1 MSARRYSCLSSIIAA
16 AFLAL
21 GAVLPSAAQAANY
34 YALPLGVS
42 AGVSPVV
49 IDPAVTIPTAGVPA
63 IGYSAGVSTNTSL
76 SLLYDYP
83 SVSLS
88 TATSALI
95 SGPGIATQTATLAP
109 AGTYGGNNLGPSNAL
124 SPYNGSS
131 FLGSSTS
138 SNSGPYELNIV
149 VRYAAALSAAP
160 TGFTLNMPG
169 SLSAFVPMA
178 LSSSLSGPPSIQ
190 TTTAI
195 GLSTVSLRTNNDD
208 PNSGTYNAL
217 DNQALTLKF
226 TTVDFNHALI
236 CVNGMVWI
244 VGFNGISGIQ
254 PGNIADASK
263 GVDDSFFGD
272 PVGPLV
278 LEIVGGQGPY
288 VTGSAATAPTGYA
301 AAASTPNVFAGVMCG
316 DHREVQ
322 SLTYNATLKGSFDS
336 FLFAF
341 NHPVT
346 ITQSAVAT
354 SLAMTTS
361 GGLFF
366 GTSTGTTI
374 ALGTASV
381 LPSSAYVP
389 TQISNPLSGS
399 MELVPLGT
407 GSFSG
412 AGTPFN
418 TGSVP
423 PQINIVSKYTA
434 SSTTGAQTAG
444 SGVGFYNDVFD
455 VNTGQRLIISTG
467 ANFNP
472 STKATTFN
480 TTNLTAGGAQP
491 ILVNAFRVETTPGS
505 GTLVLQFSSAVSPST
520 MLSGP
525 GGTSLSNYAVS
536 GSLPINIQINTNFS
550 DVPTSVLPQFI
561 GTNTG
566 NLLTDALANP
576 NIDLGPGQV
585 GAILSGNTPLYGSV
599 NLSNAA
605 VHRDN
610 PNSLLQYLTPSSIVF
625 DIGQYSHSDE
635 LDVTNG
641 GPGCGYNP
649 GDGCAN
655 GQYLSGA
662 SLQSIGTLPGLNLQ
676 LADPTFLNPVV
687 VSQTISNI
695 PAPMLPGPA
704 GMVPVFNYISEM
716 NMGSGTNNAQVTGIV
731 LGTNLDVSAYLSSAS
746 GATLLAPLGSTNTA
760 LAADFTVSFTTAL
773 SGTINVPVTSVSLFP
788 GAMGLTLASGIPVSS
803 LCNQTVPP
811 GQSGQNGPQWCWNAA
826 DYGPVTVT
834 YTEQAGAPILA
845 VPVCA
850 GTGTSQLNTK
860 GCVPPEM
867 AKSVTQQPSPTIVS
881 ILQGSEAAQS
891 SGTLPGL
898 DNIPFFGN
906 QVVVTDSTPWGL
918 ADASAA
924 NPDSNS
930 GLLTQTVTGRL
941 ASQLEPDGT
950 LVTSTSPGA
959 INYGTA
965 TAAKYGIAWTGPVM
979 RADVAFIGS
988 NSLTSANA
996 TVSTV
1001 LAGSNLTF
1009 PNVNVTACSPDGNT
1023 DFQSLASLMSS
1034 INEQSVASVTG
1045 APAYLNVYTSNGLS
1059 GAGVNGVSGVAAV
1072 LSDLPDNTGMCNPI
1086 GNVSFVQNGCCG
1098 TTPAPAT
1105 IAYPVTIKTVAQGTA
1120 STTFAST
1127 GLSAA
1132 SGAITTIKTQP
1143 SLQFLCPTNN
1153 PSDPN
1158 YVMPGV
1164 YSRGECPTW
1173 ITDDMG
1179 GTFVTNLAVNSIPLG
1194 VQPFILVTILDNNV
1208 WQLGT
1213 YADPSL
1219 ANYVPFRP
1227 DVVAGTSSGTGTTNL
1242 GGGIG
1247 SAGKTNVT
1255 IFQDLIGLAQLGSS
1269 ANLSGGNSGPA
1280 SSGTGWSL
1288 VGFPG
1293 NIARAAS
1300 TTGFA
1305 SQTFLM
1311 SNIQSQSNTFGPGE
1325 PFGLWFSAA
1334 LSSAQA
1340 LSGGV
1345 GLMSNTGLSDFN
1357 NEAFVLSGNSVAVD
1371 FQLNGGQ
1378 TTINKIGSAFVPG
1391 LALAINTNASTPL
1404 SSVTVS
1410 YPLADHTSPVSTTL
1424 LAGWSLITYEGV
1436 VPGNPAT
1443 LGTCSPVT
1451 VPANGAV
1458 TCTGSSV
1465 VDMVIS
1471 AGDGQSAQTWLAP
1484 SLGGTDN
1491 PTAEGSAGYINTLTV
1506 LQPGA
1511 AYFVH
1516 LASAPKTFTFQ

>member
-1 MSARRYSCLSSIIAA
+1 M
-16 AFLAL
+16 
-21 GAVLPSAAQAANY
+21 
-34 YALPLGVS
+34 
-42 AGVSPVV
+42 
-49 IDPAVTIPTAGVPA
+49 
-63 IGYSAGVSTNTSL
+63 STNTSL

-160 TGFTLNMPG
+160 TGFTLNMPS

-217 DNQALTLKF
+217 DNQAVTLKF
-226 TTVDFNHALI
+226 TTVDSNHALI

-244 VGFNGISGIQ
+244 VGFNSFSGIQ

-301 AAASTPNVFAGVMCG
+301 TAANTPNVFAGVMCG

-610 PNSLLQYLTPSSIVF
+610 PNSLLQYLTPNSIVF

-635 LDVTNG
+635 LDVTSG
-641 GPGCGYNP
+641 GPGCGYNA
-649 GDGCAN
+649 GDSCTN

-662 SLQSIGTLPGLNLQ
+662 SLQSIGTLPGLNVQ

-695 PAPMLPGPA
+695 PAPTLPGPA
-704 GMVPVFNYISEM
+704 GMVPVFHFISEM
-716 NMGSGTNNAQVTGIV
+716 AVGSGTADAQVTAIV
-731 LGTNLDVSAYLSSAS
+731 LGTNLDVSAYLSSGSGNPTLVAS
-746 GATLLAPLGSTNTA
+746 PGSINTA
-760 LAADFTVSFTTAL
+760 LAADFAVSFTNSQ
-773 SGTINVPVTSVSLFP
+773 SGTINVPVTSVNLAA
-788 GAMGLTLASGIPVSS
+788 GAVILNLATGIPVSS
-803 LCNQTVPP
+803 LCNQMVPP
-811 GQSGQNGPQWCWNAA
+811 SQFGGQNGPQWCWSTS

-834 YTEQAGAPILA
+834 YTEQAGSPILA
-845 VPVCA
+845 TPVCA
-850 GTGTSQLNTK
+850 GTGTGQLNTT
-860 GCVPPEM
+860 GCVPPTM

-881 ILQGSEAAQS
+881 ILQGSEAAQF
-891 SGTLPGL
+891 SGTLPNIDNVNSFAGQVTITDNNPYGL
-898 DNIPFFGN
+898 SN
-906 QVVVTDSTPWGL
+906 
-918 ADASAA
+918 ASAA
-924 NPDSNS
+924 NSS
-930 GLLTQTVTGRL
+930 SGTGLLTQTITGRV
-941 ASQLEPDGT
+941 ASQLLPDGT
-950 LVTSTSPGA
+950 LVTAATPGA
-959 INYGTA
+959 INFGSA
-965 TAAKYGIAWTGPVM
+965 TAAKYGVAWNGDFF
-979 RADVAFIGS
+979 RGDVAFIGS

-996 TVSTV
+996 TVSAV

-1009 PNVNVTACSPDGNT
+1009 PNVNVTACSPDSNA
-1023 DFQSLASLMSS
+1023 DFQSLASLMNSV
-1034 INEQSVASVTG
+1034 NEQSVASATG

-1059 GAGVNGVSGVAAV
+1059 VVGVNGVSGVAAV
-1072 LSDLPDNTGMCNPI
+1072 LSDLPDTTGMCNPI
-1086 GNVSFVQNGCCG
+1086 GNVSFVPNGCCG

-1105 IAYPVTIKTVAQGTA
+1105 ISYPVTIKTVAQGTA

-1132 SGAITTIKTQP
+1132 SGVITTIKTQP
-1143 SLQFLCPTNN
+1143 ALQFLCTSNN
-1153 PSDPN
+1153 PADPN
-1158 YVMPGV
+1158 YVSPGV
-1164 YSRGECPTW
+1164 YSRGECPTFFNV
-1173 ITDDMG
+1173 DQG
-1179 GTFVTNLAVNSIPLG
+1179 GTFTTTLAVNSIPLG
-1194 VQPFILVTILDNNV
+1194 VSPFVLLTMVGNNG
-1208 WQLGT
+1208 WQLAT
-1213 YADPSL
+1213 YADSSL
-1219 ANYVPFRP
+1219 ANYVPFKP
-1227 DVVAGTSSGTGTTNL
+1227 DVVAGTSSGTATTNL
-1242 GGGIG
+1242 GGGAG
-1247 SAGKTNVT
+1247 SSGKTNIVV
-1255 IFQDLIGLAQLGSS
+1255 FQDLIGSAPLTPGSG
-1269 ANLSGGNSGPA
+1269 LSGSQSLSATP
-1280 SSGTGWSL
+1280 GWNL
-1288 VGFPG
+1288 IGLPG
-1293 NIARAAS
+1293 NIARAAT
-1300 TTGFA
+1300 TTGFE

-1311 SNIQSQSNTFGPGE
+1311 SNIQSQSNAFGPGE
-1325 PFGLWFSAA
+1325 PFGLWFSSA